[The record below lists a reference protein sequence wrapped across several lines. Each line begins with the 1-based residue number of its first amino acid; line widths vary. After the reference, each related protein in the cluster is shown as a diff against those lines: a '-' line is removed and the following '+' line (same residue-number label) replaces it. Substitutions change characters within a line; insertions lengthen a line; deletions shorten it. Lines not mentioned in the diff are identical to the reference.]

1 MRSFDVTVTLA
12 KEYDFEVEERIRW
25 DFEGAQKHGIF
36 RTIPLRYARPPAPD
50 YRIEVDVQ
58 SVTDENGVPY
68 PWKESSRGGV
78 LDLRIG
84 DPNITV
90 TGQREYVIRYRVGR
104 ALLYFPEHDE
114 LYWNATGNDWPV
126 PIESV
131 RASVTLPA
139 GTTAS
144 VARRA
149 CFAGPAG
156 SRLAACTASDE
167 GDTVRFEA
175 TQTLQPGSG
184 LTLVVGLPKG
194 FLPEP
199 SALRQFLLRA
209 SDFLSVW
216 LLAPIGAFAFMLRKW
231 RSQGRDPVSAVALPV
246 RYEPPEGLTP
256 AEVGTVVD
264 ESADTL
270 DLTATILDLAVR
282 GFLVIEEVETTKFLF
297 LSNRDYR
304 LQRTD
309 LAETSLKTHE
319 RLLLAALFSSGKAVL
334 TSDLKDKFYA
344 NVPGI
349 TQALYKEVS
358 GDQGFFPS
366 APDRVRTNYRTAG
379 VALLVLGPVGGIIQE
394 SMLAIVCGVLA
405 GVIVLGFARHMPRRT
420 PAGRKACDDILGFRE
435 FVTRVDQDRL
445 ERMGGKTAA
454 RFEQVLPYAIV
465 LGVADQWATA
475 FAGIYTE
482 PPNWY
487 RSTRYQDGFVP
498 TRFVS
503 DVGQSLSTLG
513 DSLTSRP
520 ASKGGGSG
528 SSGFSGGSS
537 GGGFGGGGGGS
548 W

>member
-1 MRSFDVTVTLA
+1 L
-12 KEYDFEVEERIRW
+12 
-25 DFEGAQKHGIF
+25 
-36 RTIPLRYARPPAPD
+36 PD
-50 YRIEVDVQ
+50 
-58 SVTDENGVPY
+58 
-68 PWKESSRGGV
+68 
-78 LDLRIG
+78 
-84 DPNITV
+84 
-90 TGQREYVIRYRVGR
+90 
-104 ALLYFPEHDE
+104 
-114 LYWNATGNDWPV
+114 
-126 PIESV
+126 
-131 RASVTLPA
+131 
-139 GTTAS
+139 GTEAS

-156 SRLAACTASDE
+156 SSLAACKTSDD
-167 GDTVRFEA
+167 GDAVEFRANE
-175 TQTLQPGSG
+175 TLQPGSG

-194 FLPEP
+194 VLPEP

-209 SDFLSVW
+209 SDYLSVW
-216 LLAPIGAFAFMLRKW
+216 LLLPIGAFAFMLRRW
-231 RSQGRDPVSAVALPV
+231 RSQGRDPVGATALPV

-256 AEVGTVVD
+256 AEVGTVLD

-270 DLTATILDLAVR
+270 DLTATVLDLAVR
-282 GFLVIEEVETTKFLF
+282 GYLVIEEVESTKFLF

-304 LQRTD
+304 LRRTD
-309 LAETSLKTHE
+309 LAEAGLKTHE
-319 RLLLAALFSSGKAVL
+319 QLLLTALFSSGKSVL

-344 NVPGI
+344 KVPGI

-358 GDQGFFPS
+358 GSNGFFPS
-366 APDRVRTNYRTAG
+366 APDRVRANYRMAG
-379 VALLVLGPVGGIIQE
+379 MALLVLGPVAGVVQE
-394 SMLAIVCGVLA
+394 SPLAIGCGVAA
-405 GVIVLGFARHMPRRT
+405 GAIVLLFARHMPRRT

-487 RSTRYQDGFVP
+487 RSSRYDDGFMP

-503 DVGQSLSTLG
+503 DVGRSLSTLG

-520 ASKGGGSG
+520 APQGGSG